1 MENQKTETVT
11 EKPKKTKAPKPVVTV
26 TPILGLNRTETPNV
40 VEKIYQAYVATTQA
54 NKTKAAA
61 LVQKAAASEVG
72 KLAKA
77 QEEPRK
83 ELKTNTARAKQIAE
97 ENFVKAKRA
106 AKGAYDSAMHKIQ
119 AEHDRTISD
128 LSTTFNNAVTPINE
142 RTKTELEAIEFGTA
156 ETITA
161 ATAEY
166 QTEIAASRQRET
178 ERVAKAEADQEA
190 AVKAAHID
198 AAADAATKQVEET
211 KPA

>member
-1 MENQKTETVT
+1 MEDQKTEAVT
-11 EKPKKTKAPKPVVTV
+11 EKPKKNKTPKAPKPVETKSA
-26 TPILGLNRTETPNV
+26 ILGLVGTETPNV
-40 VEKIYQAYVATTQA
+40 VEKVYLSFVATTQA

-61 LVQKAAASEVG
+61 SVQKAAASEVG

-106 AKGAYDSAMHKIQ
+106 AKGAYDSTMHEIQ

-128 LSTTFNNAVTPINE
+128 LSTAFNNAVTPINE
-142 RTKTELEAIEFGTA
+142 RTKTELEAIEFGMA

-178 ERVAKAEADQEA
+178 ERVAKAKDDQEA
-190 AVKAAHID
+190 AALVAVKANTD
-198 AAADAATKQVEET
+198 AADVTKS
-211 KPA
+211 A